1 MVGIQASRSPVEK
14 DILGQGDFS
23 EEPPIAP
30 ATCTSG
36 PIHTA
41 SPCSHLQ
48 HSTLDLQPGMDNEQS
63 SHCCSHDPSDTQY
76 DSQTRLMKLV
86 TKTNVISPKSKSDR
100 QPLWG
105 WVLPGLREWSSNRWK
120 SLKEQQGRAAAL
132 LPPCVS
138 AMPLT
143 GGDADL
149 RCVAHLLGAL

>member
-1 MVGIQASRSPVEK
+1 MKTVYFQDKLSQDYCINSLLFPVEQWLYGIILLKKVTVMVGIQASRSPVEK

-41 SPCSHLQ
+41 SPCSRLQ
-48 HSTLDLQPGMDNEQS
+48 HSTLDLQPGMDNEPS

-86 TKTNVISPKSKSDR
+86 TKTNVIPLRARVTDSPR
-100 QPLWG
+100 
-105 WVLPGLREWSSNRWK
+105 
-120 SLKEQQGRAAAL
+120 
-132 LPPCVS
+132 
-138 AMPLT
+138 
-143 GGDADL
+143 
-149 RCVAHLLGAL
+149 GAGYCPA